1 MVELAEASG
10 IFKRRNE
17 TRLTYDLKMAA
28 WEWLYREA
36 GCRVI
41 GLEVKLEGP
50 GGRIVDLAA
59 VGPRNRF
66 YIVEVKSSRSDFS
79 RDDHTAGDLSELE
92 GRERT
97 VTNRTNLAKE
107 TLCQAVY
114 YAKKISP
121 GAWREVAAFK
131 QAIADYR
138 RVAAKEEV
146 FRNRVATYSTKFHD
160 PKFMGIADFHYLIA
174 PKGVVDRS
182 NIPPLWGLLNET
194 SGISLPAAEKKIR
207 KNSGIVCNFLRAI
220 ARSNTTSMMRS
231 QGIAFTRG
239 EVELVLQ

>member
-92 GRERT
+92 GQERT
-97 VTNRTNLAKE
+97 VTNRTNLAE
-107 TLCQAVY
+107 EPLCQAVY

-121 GAWREVAAFK
+121 GAWRELAAFK
-131 QAIADYR
+131 HPIADYR

-207 KNSGIVCNFLRAI
+207 KNSGIVSNFLRAI

-239 EVELVLQ
+239 EVELVLH

>member
-174 PKGVVDRS
+174 PKGVVDRR

-194 SGISLPAAEKKIR
+194 SGISLPAAEKNIR
-207 KNSGIVCNFLRAI
+207 KNSGIVSNFLRAI

-239 EVELVLQ
+239 EVELVLH